1 MRGQAFPIPIPT
13 GGVDYSHPP
22 HLLAPNQLSDGQNVY
37 LDIDGLYK
45 PRHGYTPLLTP
56 GPSVRIQGGI
66 NYQNSDLTYSTVVAG
81 LNTWWSYDGATWTNI
96 TDLANPWG
104 GIEDDPARFTA
115 FSQSGVWYA
124 CGVNNSNK
132 VTTWT
137 AGDATY
143 TIQTS
148 APVARDILVLGSRLV
163 CFNTVESGTR
173 YPRRA
178 RWSAFE
184 DRTSWPTLNFNDML
198 DDSGFIVGARNMGAL
213 AAAVYGSES
222 IWILQSNPSGNDAS
236 AFTAQSLFTA
246 DGYAGPI
253 SSAAI
258 VVAEGGHYY
267 LGTNGHIYFFNGV
280 NPTDISGPI
289 CPKIIQT
296 INFATGTRCH
306 GIYLPMKR
314 ALVFFFPQG
323 ATGSDCQTAAYFDLT
338 RGVWEPLFQFSE
350 PITTSFQ
357 GTYVTGQTW
366 ANDTF
371 QWATSP
377 YTWQS
382 VPRGSQLASFI
393 GTDAGQ
399 VHAFFQAFTDAG
411 LPIAYSAYGPLF
423 SPDPSKNVAI
433 DRAEFYCYQPAV
445 EEFLTFQFDGFGAP
459 YQPAT
464 PIVSYGVDIST
475 DGWTNMMTLPG
486 PTNPNNMYTN
496 FLRLAVI
503 SSQSNGGFAF
513 AGGVIYLCLDEKGD
527 YSVTA
532 ISS

>member
-1 MRGQAFPIPIPT
+1 MRGQAFPVPIPD

-22 HLLAPNQLSDGQNVY
+22 HLIAPNQLSDGANMFY
-37 LDIDGLYK
+37 DIDGLYK
-45 PRHGYTPLLTP
+45 PRHGYVEVFSP
-56 GPSVRIQGGI
+56 GTRIMGGI
-66 NYQNSDLTYSTVVAG
+66 NYQNADLTYSTVVATQTG
-81 LNTWWSYDGATWTNI
+81 WWAFDGATETNI
-96 TDLANPWG
+96 TDPSNLWSG
-104 GIEDDPARFTA
+104 TVDDPARFTA
-115 FSQSGVWYA
+115 FSQGGDWYA
-124 CGVNNSNK
+124 CGVNNTNQ
-132 VTTWT
+132 VTTWKK
-137 AGDATY
+137 GDANY
-143 TIQTS
+143 TVQTS

-178 RWSAFE
+178 RWSAFQ
-184 DRTSWPTLNFNDML
+184 DRTSWPTDNFNDML

-213 AAAVYGSES
+213 AAAVYGTES

-253 SSAAI
+253 SSASI

-267 LGTNGHIYFFNGV
+267 LATNGHIYFFNGV
-280 NPTDISGPI
+280 TPTDISGPI
-289 CPKIIQT
+289 CPKIIST
-296 INFATGTRCH
+296 INFGTGDRCH

-314 ALVFFFPQG
+314 ALVFFFPQTASG
-323 ATGSDCQTAAYFDLT
+323 GDCMTAAYFDLN

-350 PITTSFQ
+350 AITASFQ
-357 GTYVTGQTW
+357 GTYSTGDTW
-366 ANDTF
+366 ANDPF

-377 YTWQS
+377 YTWGS

-393 GTDAGQ
+393 GSGAGQ
-399 VHAFFQAFTDAG
+399 VHAFFQAVTDNG
-411 LPIAYSAYGPLF
+411 LAVPYSAYGPLF
-423 SPDPSKNVAI
+423 TPDPSKNIAL
-433 DRAEFYCYQPAV
+433 DRAEFYCSQPAT
-445 EEFLTFQFDGFGAP
+445 EEFITFQFDGFGAP

-464 PIVSYGVDIST
+464 PIVSFGVDIST
-475 DGWTNMMTLPG
+475 DGWTNMMVEPG
-486 PTNPNNMYTN
+486 PTNPNNMYAN

-513 AGGVIYLCLDEKGD
+513 AGGVFYLTIDDKGD